1 MLNKRRETV
10 IETKKVRKSQLIQ
23 HNINMNDTNR
33 NGNHGSE
40 KWLRN
45 VPTPSSPPQ
54 YTPSIDR
61 NGFQGHVN
69 EAFELDTYNN
79 ETETPRS
86 RRRHSKIT
94 FA

>member
-10 IETKKVRKSQLIQ
+10 IETRKVRKSQLMQ
-23 HNINMNDTNR
+23 HNSMNGNR
-33 NGNHGSE
+33 NGNHSTE

-45 VPTPSSPPQ
+45 VPTPSPPH

-61 NGFQGHVN
+61 KGGYQGHAN

-79 ETETPRS
+79 ESETPRS

>member
-1 MLNKRRETV
+1 MLNKRRETI
-10 IETKKVRKSQLIQ
+10 IETKRVRKSQLIQ
-23 HNINMNDTNR
+23 HNINRNDTNR
-33 NGNHGSE
+33 SGNHGPD

-45 VPTPSSPPQ
+45 VQTPSPPR
-54 YTPSIDR
+54 YSPSINR
-61 NGFQGHVN
+61 NGFLGHTN

-79 ETETPRS
+79 ETETPQS